1 MGAGS
6 KHAWLMVTVAVVAV
20 LLAVPSPAM
29 AGFPGVN
36 GQDRFTSDRD
46 GNPRDLFDEPRRV
59 WSRRTSRPIRRWI
72 TRRRGTGPVE
82 DRLHQ

>member
-20 LLAVPSPAM
+20 LLAVPSPAS

-36 GQDRFTSDRD
+36 GR
-46 GNPRDLFDEPRRV
+46 NRV
-59 WSRRTSRPIRRWI
+59 
-72 TRRRGTGPVE
+72 
-82 DRLHQ
+82 HQ